1 MHLDLPT
8 TSAAVAG
15 LELTLRAE
23 IEMSTAMTLRGES
36 PKHACCGLT
45 DAPSSIPDGSKYAVS
60 SSEGPFC
67 SSFPSPM
74 RRVLGCPCRIGSRLV
89 PSRLILN
96 AVPNPP
102 VNARSSRKYHT
113 FRLPV
118 RHTFVFSSLLFSL
131 LSFSAFYCF
140 PVLAFVRPSCL
151 RLTGYYPS
159 PYLFFLLSLLS
170 SLFLL
175 KQRARPLDGN
185 SGHASKQSDSLRH
198 LLAPG
203 RTRRT
208 TTTELSSF

>member
-96 AVPNPP
+96 AVPKSASECEELEEISHVPSP
-102 VNARSSRKYHT
+102 CAAHLRI
-113 FRLPV
+113 L
-118 RHTFVFSSLLFSL
+118 FSSLLPLIYFCLLLFSCSGFCAALLPSFNWL
-131 LSFSAFYCF
+131 LSFSI
-140 PVLAFVRPSCL
+140 P
-151 RLTGYYPS
+151 
-159 PYLFFLLSLLS
+159 FFSSFS